1 MAGLD
6 ALRPPLRVGERVS
19 LRLTD
24 PARDLIGF
32 VVALDPLRL
41 EDRHGHPH
49 VVAPGT
55 VLAAR
60 RVGVA
65 LGRDPR
71 SAPRELLDELA
82 LRAGISPRAGVAPR
96 TGVAGE
102 PELHRISDLLAG
114 RTPPPDVFAGR
125 REWRNGELRARV
137 EGEWLT
143 TNVTDPALLIDLAW
157 WATRQNA
164 RSIQVR
170 R

>member
-1 MAGLD
+1 MDALD
-6 ALRPPLRVGERVS
+6 RLRPPLRVGERVS

-32 VVALDPLRL
+32 AVALNPLRL
-41 EDRHGHPH
+41 EDRHGRPH
-49 VVAPGT
+49 VVTPGT

-82 LRAGISPRAGVAPR
+82 VRA
-96 TGVAGE
+96 GVAGE
-102 PELHRISDLLAG
+102 PELHRISELLAG
-114 RTPPPDVFAGR
+114 REPPTTVFAERG
-125 REWRNGELRARV
+125 EWRDGQWRARV

-143 TNVTDPALLIDLAW
+143 TNVTDLPALVELAW